1 MNRKTE
7 INYIRYDKL
16 KVMTSFMLMLLTVF
30 LSIPID
36 CLNVKWLQQFP

>member
-7 INYIRYDKL
+7 INYLRYDKL
-16 KVMTSFMLMLLTVF
+16 KVMAPFMFMLLTVF

-36 CLNVKWLQQFP
+36 CLNVK